1 MTAPFPLPSVGDLH
15 WRTLRYFNAYRF
27 CIALLLF
34 VSSLSSSSNAGFS
47 LLASEH
53 TVFHLWAT
61 GSYGV
66 TTAFSLF
73 ALYRYRRHF
82 NAQLTFHVVVDIAV
96 VTLLMYTSGGMRSG
110 LGGLLLVTLAGAGI
124 VGEGRLVLFYA
135 ALAALAVLAEQT
147 VRGLLGGVDQSDFFQ
162 AGLLSAGF
170 FAIALSARLL
180 ARRLIA
186 NEELARKRGEAL
198 RNQTLVS
205 QRIIAE
211 MQDGVMVVDRGGV
224 IRQCNPR
231 AEELLGVPAHEG
243 VSMNAVS
250 PSLADAFETWCEHG
264 GEHSVLGRAMASGT
278 QVRVRFASTESSERD
293 VLVFVE
299 DMGRLQE
306 QARQLKLAALGRL
319 TASIAHEIRNPLSA
333 ISHASELLREECAT
347 PVSERLL
354 RIVHDNA
361 LRVERIV
368 SDVLELGRRD
378 RTQREVLDLRAMFAV
393 LIEDCLHDSG
403 AKAETVR
410 CHFSGRATLYFD
422 RSHFHQVFANLMH
435 NALRHASGGVGS
447 VEVRVEDG
455 RSDGWIDVH
464 VHNDGP
470 PIEGRYRE
478 QIFEPFFTTHSRG
491 TGLGLY
497 IARELCEA
505 NGASIDLRDNA
516 HGVDFYVSGRAGE

>member
-1 MTAPFPLPSVGDLH
+1 MSSPLSSVLDLH

-34 VSSLSSSSNAGFS
+34 VSSLSSSSNVGFS
-47 LLASEH
+47 LLATEH
-53 TVFHLWAT
+53 STFHLWLT
-61 GSYGV
+61 GIYGV
-66 TTAFSLF
+66 TTALSLF
-73 ALYRYRRHF
+73 ALYRYQRHF
-82 NAQLTFHVVVDIAV
+82 NAQLTLHVIIDIVV

-135 ALAALAVLAEQT
+135 ACASLTVLTEQA
-147 VRGLLGGVDQSDFFQ
+147 VRGLFGGGEQSDFFQ

-170 FAIALSARLL
+170 FAIAVSARML
-180 ARRLIA
+180 ARRLLA

-211 MQDGVMVVDRGGV
+211 MQDGVMVVDRAGV

-231 AEELLGVPAHEG
+231 AEELLGLPGHENVPL
-243 VSMNAVS
+243 SSVS
-250 PSLADAFETWCEHG
+250 PALAEAFGDWCEHG
-264 GEHSVLGRAMASGT
+264 GERPVLGRALASGT
-278 QVRVRFASTESSERD
+278 QVRVRFATTESSELD

-347 PVSERLL
+347 PVSDRLL

-378 RTQREVLDLRAMFAV
+378 RTQREVLDLRSLFAALV
-393 LIEDCLHDSG
+393 EDCLNDTG
-403 AKAETVR
+403 AKAGTVR
-410 CHFSGRATLYFD
+410 CHFSGRSTLYFD

-435 NALRHASGGVGS
+435 NALRHASGGGGS
-447 VEVRVEDG
+447 VEVRIEDG
-455 RSDGWIDVH
+455 RGDGWVEIH
-464 VHNDGP
+464 VINDGP
-470 PIEGRYRE
+470 PIEGRHRE

-505 NGASIDLRDNA
+505 NGASIDLRDNVK
-516 HGVDFYVSGRAGE
+516 GVDFCVSGRAGE